1 MLLSHLSVLRRAPA
15 THTDSALYTSDNQK
29 ITSVDDILARDPMDT
44 LREAYQL
51 EYQEEMSDLQTKMLQ
66 ELLHG
71 IVNQTND

>member
-1 MLLSHLSVLRRAPA
+1 MPGIDIS
-15 THTDSALYTSDNQK
+15 TISDNQK

-66 ELLHG
+66 ELLQG